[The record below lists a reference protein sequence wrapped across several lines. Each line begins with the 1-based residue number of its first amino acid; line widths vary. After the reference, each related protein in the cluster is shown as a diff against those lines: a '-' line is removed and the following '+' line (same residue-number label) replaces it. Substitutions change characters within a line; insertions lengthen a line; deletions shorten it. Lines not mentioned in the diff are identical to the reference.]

1 MGRHSGVQQVP
12 SSGVGARCRCKSR
25 TCLAVIRNFTD
36 GETERIWRGE
46 PSRRLPP
53 DIQRTAR
60 RKLRYLGRAKA
71 LQDLRIPA
79 GNRLEQLK
87 GFTPPRYSVR
97 INDQWRITFRWS
109 EGDAEDV
116 RIEDYHR
123 G

>member
-1 MGRHSGVQQVP
+1 M
-12 SSGVGARCRCKSR
+12 
-25 TCLAVIRNFTD
+25 IRAFAD
-36 GETERIWRGE
+36 PETERVWLSIR
-46 PSRRLPP
+46 SRKLPP
-53 DIQRTAR
+53 DIQPTGR
-60 RKLRYLGRAKA
+60 RKLRQLHAAAK
-71 LQDLRIPA
+71 LDDLAMPR

-109 EGDAEDV
+109 NGGADDV